1 MIIFT
6 IKQAVFEFKKEK
18 YLEALAKHKQNVSKV
33 ARIMGTSRGDIY
45 NHIKER
51 KKS

>member
-18 YLEALAKHKQNVSKV
+18 YLESLAKNKNNVSRV
-33 ARIMGTSRGDIY
+33 ARILNTSRTDIY
-45 NHIKER
+45 KHIRSK
-51 KKS
+51 